1 MLYVLPYGQMSL
13 WGEFSCPTCLD
24 YTPFFFESFIFIC
37 IYLTMN
43 TIAKRLPATSRVG
56 PHNIDILS
64 IIFGSLLGDSHGER
78 RIIGNGTR
86 ISFTQEANHKEYLLW
101 LHHIVSAIGY
111 CTPTIPKIQTRLGTG
126 GKMRNILR
134 FHTFTYSSLN

>member
-1 MLYVLPYGQMSL
+1 
-13 WGEFSCPTCLD
+13 
-24 YTPFFFESFIFIC
+24 
-37 IYLTMN
+37 MN

-111 CTPTIPKIQTRLGTG
+111 CTPTIPKIQIRLGTG
-126 GKMRNILR
+126 GKMRYILR